1 MAGILNI
8 TASKLLNYYLTL
20 PGLNISIRTPWL
32 ECYTEQTLQ
41 DNSKSLV
48 AREIYIH
55 QRMSDF
61 SSSLF
66 FYSISALY
74 LRQNV
79 WRMYKTVSLSLQ
91 IPEMKTT
98 ISEAAWAWSAL
109 VLTWPGWSADWW
121 W

>member
-8 TASKLLNYYLTL
+8 TASKLLKYYLTL

-32 ECYTEQTLQ
+32 ERYTEQTLQ

-55 QRMSDF
+55 QMMSDF

-66 FYSISALY
+66 LFHIGFIFTTKRLE
-74 LRQNV
+74 NV
-79 WRMYKTVSLSLQ
+79 
-91 IPEMKTT
+91 
-98 ISEAAWAWSAL
+98 
-109 VLTWPGWSADWW
+109 
-121 W
+121 